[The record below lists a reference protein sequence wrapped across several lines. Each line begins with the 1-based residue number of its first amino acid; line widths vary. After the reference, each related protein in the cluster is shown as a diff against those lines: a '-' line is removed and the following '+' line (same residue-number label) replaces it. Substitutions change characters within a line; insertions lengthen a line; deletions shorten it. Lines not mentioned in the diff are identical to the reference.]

1 MRNFIEHITRKAG
14 NTALKYFKK
23 SGLKF
28 SHKKNIADVVT
39 EADHASNKVL
49 LDAIKKR
56 FPAHGIISEETGEE
70 HTDAEYVWIIDPLDG
85 TRNFLTHT
93 PLWGV
98 MVGLARNKQMIAAA
112 IYDPNHD
119 ELVYAERGK
128 GACLNGKKVR
138 CSKTAVVPHSFGLT
152 NTILRT
158 SNFNFLTKLANTTKG
173 QEAWVGS
180 VASAA
185 VLAIS
190 VAAGRRDWAVITF
203 RSVWDQVSL
212 ALICREAGCRV
223 TDFRGRPWKWNTPEM
238 VVANPVLHKKLL
250 KIVRS

>member
-23 SGLKF
+23 PELKF

-70 HTDAEYVWIIDPLDG
+70 QTSAEYVWIIDPLDG

-93 PLWGV
+93 PLWGT

-128 GACLNGKKVR
+128 GAYLNGKR
-138 CSKTAVVPHSFGLT
+138 IHCSLT
-152 NTILRT
+152 LPFSYGVINTILRSSDLRFIT
-158 SNFNFLTKLANTTKG
+158 RLANNKEG
-173 QEAWVGS
+173 EGVWAGNVGS
-180 VASAA
+180 AA
-185 VLAIS
+185 MMAIS
-190 VAAGRRDWAVITF
+190 VATGRRDWAVVSF
-203 RSVWDQVSL
+203 RHIWDQAMLTL
-212 ALICREAGCRV
+212 ACHEAGCR
-223 TDFRGRPWKWNTPEM
+223 TSDFTGKPWAWESRGI
-238 VVANPVLHKKLL
+238 VVANAVLHKKLMRMV
-250 KIVRS
+250 K